1 MTRALPILGV
11 ILAGA
16 LGLAPVVSAAAPD
29 ETSDAAIRA
38 KVEQKLQ
45 SEDLT
50 NGTGPFVEVKDGMV
64 SLTGVTKNLYAK
76 NRSVAAAMQVAGV
89 TAVQDRLEVPAGES
103 DQKVR
108 EAIARE
114 VRRYPFFTIYDDVN
128 VIVDGGNATLVGRVT
143 MPFKAD
149 EIAQKVS
156 KVAGVQSIKNELA
169 TLPTNIGDER
179 LRAVLGY
186 RIYGNSMFRE
196 YASRVNPPIHVI
208 VEHGRVALTGAV
220 RSEVEKRQAEIIARS
235 TFGVFSVDNRLQ
247 VAS

>member
-1 MTRALPILGV
+1 MRTTLPLLGV

-16 LGLAPVVSAAAPD
+16 LGLAPVISADQA
-29 ETSDAAIRA
+29 SDAAIKA

-50 NGTGPFVEVKDGMV
+50 NGTGPFVEVKDGLV
-64 SLTGVTKNLYAK
+64 TLTGKTKNLYAK
-76 NRSVAAAMQVAGV
+76 NRSAAEAMKVSGV
-89 TAVQDRLEVPAGES
+89 TAVEDRLEVPMGES
-103 DQKVR
+103 DPKVG

-114 VRRYPFFTIYDDVN
+114 VRRYPFYTIYDDVN
-128 VIVDGGNATLVGRVT
+128 AMVDDGNVTLVGRVT
-143 MPFKAD
+143 MPFKSE
-149 EIAQKVS
+149 EIADRVS
-156 KVAGVQSIKNELA
+156 KVAGVQSIENDLE
-169 TLPTNIGDER
+169 TLPTNIGDQR
-179 LRAVLGY
+179 LRAALAY

-220 RSEVEKRQAEIIARS
+220 RSNVEKRQAEIIARS